1 MSRVRSYFFTDFR
14 GAVVAVACND
24 NGSARN
30 WRCTN
35 LELDLRVGSITE
47 LLELTVDIVYVKV
60 RTNQMF
66 IYDGKASSM
75 ELW

>member
-30 WRCTN
+30 WLCTN
-35 LELDLRVGSITE
+35 LGLDLRVGIKS
-47 LLELTVDIVYVKV
+47 
-60 RTNQMF
+60 
-66 IYDGKASSM
+66 
-75 ELW
+75 